1 MVYHVCMTDQNTN
14 PQALPEHD
22 EKTGSFA
29 PRTAGTAFYEQEN
42 AKKNKKS
49 PWLLTAVA
57 ALLIGAGGF
66 VGWSKYQTHLK
77 TTATLV
83 TPELVE
89 SVLELAEAEEEHGH
103 AAALEPDVE
112 TRERAEAAIARLI
125 TAQGYLVAF
134 SQKLLPAP
142 LTQGTVET
150 SQKNVLAYAEANPDK
165 TMQASQLGLYK
176 GILTRCYIGGH
187 DVHWI
192 NENGSI
198 IDHVALDQVLN
209 PNDETARA
217 VINSAT
223 GLEQT
228 VVVVVYQKGYEIF
241 DHQGRRLEAIEK

>member
-1 MVYHVCMTDQNTN
+1 MSDQNTN
-14 PQALPEHD
+14 PQSLPEHD

-29 PRTAGTAFYEQEN
+29 PRTAGSAYYEQEK
-42 AKKNKKS
+42 AKKSKKS
-49 PWLLTAVA
+49 PLLAVGL
-57 ALLIGAGGF
+57 ALLLSAAGGF
-66 VGWSKYQTHLK
+66 FGWTKYQTHLQ
-77 TTATLV
+77 TTVSLV
-83 TPELVE
+83 TSELVE
-89 SVLELAEAEEEHGH
+89 SVLDLAEAEEEHGH

-112 TRERAEAAIARLI
+112 TRDRAQASIARLKK
-125 TAQGYLVAF
+125 AQGRLVAL
-134 SQKLLPAP
+134 SQKLPPAP
-142 LTQGTVET
+142 LMQGAVES
-150 SQKNVLAYAEANPDK
+150 SQKSILAFAEANPEK
-165 TMQASQLGLYK
+165 SMQASQLGLYK

-198 IDHVALDQVLN
+198 IDHVTLDQVLN

-228 VVVVVYQKGYEIF
+228 VVVVVYEKGYEIF

>member
-1 MVYHVCMTDQNTN
+1 MSDQNTN

-29 PRTAGTAFYEQEN
+29 PRTAGSAYYEQEN

-49 PWLLTAVA
+49 PLLAVGLA
-57 ALLIGAGGF
+57 VLLLGAGGF
-66 VGWSKYQTHLK
+66 FGWTKYQTHLQ
-77 TTATLV
+77 TTASLV

-112 TRERAEAAIARLI
+112 TRDRAQAAIARLK
-125 TAQGYLVAF
+125 TAQGHLVAL
-134 SQKLLPAP
+134 SQKLPPAP
-142 LTQGTVET
+142 LTQGAVES
-150 SQKNVLAYAEANPDK
+150 SQKSILAFAEANPDK
-165 TMQASQLGLYK
+165 SMQASQLGLYK

-192 NENGSI
+192 DENGSI
-198 IDHVALDQVLN
+198 IDHVAVDQVLK

-228 VVVVVYQKGYEIF
+228 VVVVVYEKGYEIF

>member
-1 MVYHVCMTDQNTN
+1 MSDQNTN

-29 PRTAGTAFYEQEN
+29 PRTAGAAYYEQEN

-49 PWLLTAVA
+49 PWLVVTLA
-57 ALLIGAGGF
+57 ALLLGAGGF
-66 VGWSKYQTHLK
+66 FGWAKYQTHLQ

-112 TRERAEAAIARLI
+112 TRDRAEAAIRRLK
-125 TAQGYLVAF
+125 TAQGQLVAL
-134 SQKLLPAP
+134 SQKLPPAA
-142 LTQGTVET
+142 LTQGAVES
-150 SQKNVLAYAEANPDK
+150 SQKTILAYAEANPDK
-165 TMQASQLGLYK
+165 AMQASQLGLYK

-192 NENGSI
+192 NESGSI

-223 GLEQT
+223 GIEQT
-228 VVVVVYQKGYEIF
+228 VVVVVYEKGYEIF